1 MMKLIVGL
9 GNPGNEYTYTRH
21 NIGFLAIAKLVDK
34 FDLAKPKNAFN
45 ALIWETTI
53 NNVKVLFCQP
63 QTFMNL
69 SGTAVY
75 QIKQFYKLIWE
86 DIIVIYDDKDIPFNV
101 IKLKKNGSSAGHNGI
116 KDLIQKLGSEN
127 FLRIRLGIGK
137 DVQIPTRNWVLGKF
151 SPAQLEIINNDL
163 LERVYQI
170 MLQHLVKATSFD
182 KLMSLYNGK

>member
-1 MMKLIVGL
+1 MKLIVGL
-9 GNPGNEYTYTRH
+9 GNPGDEYTYTRH
-21 NIGFLAIAKLVDK
+21 NIGFLAIAKLVNK
-34 FDLAKPKNAFN
+34 FNLANPKNAFN
-45 ALIWETTI
+45 VLMWEKTI
-53 NNVKVLFCQP
+53 NNEKVLFCKP

-69 SGTAVY
+69 SGFAVY
-75 QIKQFYKLIWE
+75 QIKQFYKLTLE

-137 DVQIPTRNWVLGKF
+137 DVQIPIRKWVLGNF
-151 SPAQLEIINNDL
+151 FPSNLEIINNDL
-163 LERVYQI
+163 LEKVYKI
-170 MLQHLVKATSFD
+170 MVQYLEKATSFD